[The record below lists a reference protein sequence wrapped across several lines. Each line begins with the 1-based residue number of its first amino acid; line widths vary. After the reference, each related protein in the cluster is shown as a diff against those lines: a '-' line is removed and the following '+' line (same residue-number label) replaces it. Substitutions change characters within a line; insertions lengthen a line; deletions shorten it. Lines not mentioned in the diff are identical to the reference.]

1 MWRKTDVQ
9 PLTLLFKTRI
19 TSLKREF
26 ARLEQGEKPLG
37 DLRSLELD
45 DDSNSEAETDE
56 DE

>member
-19 TSLKREF
+19 ISLKREF

-37 DLRSLELD
+37 DLRFLELD